1 MSIHQLEQAITIRGE
16 SHTPMLG
23 VLHSPHRHA
32 VPSGIGVVIVNGGA
46 QYRAGAHRL
55 FVQLARQMA
64 EQGHAVLRFDFP
76 GQGDSPGDS
85 VGFEETAPHI
95 GSAIN
100 ALHRHCP
107 ALEQTALLGLCDGAS
122 ACLLYVHATNDRR
135 VTHLALFNPWVRSE
149 VVHARTQ
156 IKHYYRQRLFM
167 PDFWQKL
174 MAGNVGLRAI
184 RELLGT
190 MMRSRRSEPTGSGNF
205 QERMARAWKR
215 FPGTLLLLISDK
227 DLTGQEFIQTVM
239 EEAEW
244 EGTFQHP
251 GLTHKVV
258 QQADHTFSSEAATQ
272 DLNALIRLWVK
283 KTLSE
288 KPPLPGNTPTA

>member
-1 MSIHQLEQAITIRGE
+1 
-16 SHTPMLG
+16 MLG
-23 VLHSPHRHA
+23 VLHSPHT
-32 VPSGIGVVIVNGGA
+32 VPSGLGVVIVNGGA

-95 GSAIN
+95 GAAID
-100 ALHRHCP
+100 ALHHHCP

-122 ACLLYVHATNDRR
+122 ASLLYLHATNDPR
-135 VTHLALFNPWVRSE
+135 VTHLALLNPWARSE
-149 VVHARTQ
+149 LVQARTQ
-156 IKHYYRQRLFM
+156 IRHYYRQRLFM
-167 PDFWQKL
+167 PDFWRKL
-174 MAGNVGLRAI
+174 MAGGVGLRAV

-190 MMRSRRSEPTGSGNF
+190 MTRSRRSEPASSGNF
-205 QERMARAWKR
+205 QGRMAQAWKR
-215 FPGTLLLLISDK
+215 FPGALLLLICDK
-227 DLTGQEFIQTVM
+227 DLTGLEFIQTAM
-239 EEAEW
+239 EAAEW
-244 EGTFQHP
+244 KGALQHP
-251 GLTHKVV
+251 GLTHHVV
-258 QQADHTFSSEAATQ
+258 QQADHTFSSAAATQ

-288 KPPLPGNTPTA
+288 KPPLPGDTPAA